1 MMGGEVLGF
10 FPIIRDDNEFWLA
23 GIWRGG
29 ATDQLL
35 YILISLKLYMKPFI
49 LYSDTHQ
56 RA

>member
-1 MMGGEVLGF
+1 MGGEVLGF